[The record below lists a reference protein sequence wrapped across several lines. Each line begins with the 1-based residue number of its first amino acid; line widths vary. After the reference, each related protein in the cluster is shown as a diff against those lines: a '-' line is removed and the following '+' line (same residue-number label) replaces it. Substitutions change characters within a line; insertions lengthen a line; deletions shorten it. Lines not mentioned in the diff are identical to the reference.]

1 MSKEHD
7 VVVFDNEKR
16 LEDVKKSRFWLL
28 YLYGAL
34 DPKLRLR
41 PLADTGLS
49 NITLNWHEPSDSVK
63 LLSTWTANFSRGIT
77 PIPVQLS
84 QRLPS
89 TSPTLRS
96 PVNWLYR
103 TRSRY
108 MVTKRRKRPARSVA
122 LGILVNEQLEPLR
135 QNGWLTHWNSSLSY
149 VTTRPVTVVVS
160 GMASFEWW
168 LPISTYR
175 DIFFDAPLYDIEN
188 PQYDVTN
195 SFYASAD
202 IKRAVGKKLSLGK
215 FNSHQRAVIKRQIA
229 AASKKGLK
237 ARYWVPSGGRENGC
251 T

>member
-63 LLSTWTANFSRGIT
+63 LLSTWTANFSR
-77 PIPVQLS
+77 
-84 QRLPS
+84 
-89 TSPTLRS
+89 
-96 PVNWLYR
+96 
-103 TRSRY
+103 
-108 MVTKRRKRPARSVA
+108 
-122 LGILVNEQLEPLR
+122 VNEQLEPLR